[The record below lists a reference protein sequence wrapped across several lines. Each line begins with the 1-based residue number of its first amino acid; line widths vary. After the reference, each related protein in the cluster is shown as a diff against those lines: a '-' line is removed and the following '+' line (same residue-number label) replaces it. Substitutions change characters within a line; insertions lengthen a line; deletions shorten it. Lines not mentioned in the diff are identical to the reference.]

1 MKRIVGRALSVGISK
16 FAIAFALFLLSAIS
30 AVAQDAPPAP
40 HPDITFHSSS
50 HLVLVDVV
58 ALNAKNGLP
67 DKTLKREDFQV
78 FDNGRPVSV
87 KTFDSGANF
96 TTRPLALWF
105 VVQCAM
111 PGWEKEGSGLFAGQ
125 ISVFKPA
132 LQNLEKQDT
141 VAVAHWCDDGQSKV
155 DLPPTPNVDQAI
167 TSLEQVLATPLKT
180 DGHDRPGELALQGT
194 LQLIVDA
201 TRSLVPEP
209 VPVVIFLY
217 GDYSAMPRAE
227 ADHFIGEL
235 LETSAVAYGLRD
247 RRSPRIW
254 SLGEQGAIANY
265 IAIQTGGEYLRVKPE
280 TYATGLEEI
289 LRQLHGRYELGFK
302 PEVLDGKRHKLL
314 VTLSDPAKK
323 HHKVR
328 LRYRVAYV
336 PMRENK

>member
-1 MKRIVGRALSVGISK
+1 MSK
-16 FAIAFALFLLSAIS
+16 FARAFVLLLLPAIS
-30 AVAQDAPPAP
+30 VVAQDSPPAT
-40 HPDITFHSSS
+40 HSSEITFHSSS

-67 DKTLKREDFQV
+67 DKTLKLEDFQV

-111 PGWEKEGSGLFAGQ
+111 PGWEKEGSALFAGQ

-155 DLPPTPNVDQAI
+155 DLPPTSNVDQAI

-194 LQLIVDA
+194 LQLLVDA
-201 TRSLVPEP
+201 THSLVPEP

-217 GDYSAMPRAE
+217 GDYSAMPKSE

-265 IAIQTGGEYLRVKPE
+265 IATQTGGEYLRVTPE

-302 PEVLDGKRHKLL
+302 PEVLDGTRHKLL
-314 VTLSDPAKK
+314 VTLSDAAKK
-323 HHKVR
+323 QHKLR
-328 LRYRVAYV
+328 LRYRLAYV
-336 PMRENK
+336 PIRENN

>member
-1 MKRIVGRALSVGISK
+1 MKRIVGGALSVGPSK
-16 FAIAFALFLLSAIS
+16 FAMASVLFLLSALS

-155 DLPPTPNVDQAI
+155 ELLPTPNVDQAI
-167 TSLEQVLATPLKT
+167 ASLEQVLATPLKT

-209 VPVVIFLY
+209 VPVMIFLY

-265 IAIQTGGEYLRVKPE
+265 IATQTGGEYLRVTSE

-314 VTLSDPAKK
+314 VTLSDAAKK
-323 HHKVR
+323 QHKVR
-328 LRYRVAYV
+328 LRHRLAYV
-336 PMRENK
+336 PARD